1 MRKSFYIAIVP
12 ILLSVWLQAC
22 ATAVEPSCRH
32 MALYQAITFRDLT
45 GAPVRIAIGPSDKGL
60 HAQAQA
66 KVNSEWEWLEQGK
79 FGVGTGYKDMVPGFE
94 PDRYSSVEDFLKY
107 FGYRVTRSIEVAKR
121 ADNEVPAASG
131 YSSSQTIYRRPR

>member
-1 MRKSFYIAIVP
+1 MKKPFYLAVVP

-45 GAPVRIAIGPSDKGL
+45 GAPVRIAIGPSDEGL

-66 KVNSEWEWLEQGK
+66 KVDGGWKWLEQGR
-79 FGVGTGYKDMVPGFE
+79 FGIGTGHKDVVPGFE
-94 PDRYSSVEDFLKY
+94 PNRYSSVEDFLKY
-107 FGYRVTRSIEVAKR
+107 FGYRVITGIDVAKMGNNKLPG
-121 ADNEVPAASG
+121 ANGD
-131 YSSSQTIYRRPR
+131 